1 MQHISWVFVCHQVYP
16 RSKKAEIQR
25 DFVAITKMDVSMNS
39 LLVRAKFFSLRFK
52 TAFMNLYHPTC
63 LYSQHHLPNKTSFPA
78 SGAWSLP
85 PLHPR
90 SLGVTMVPGATK
102 ASPKEGSQ
110 RLPNQR
116 LPLKKRGKP
125 REGMDNEIHNDMF
138 WGFDNVWYQR
148 CLIWFALGIPSA
160 SEMSRWCWC
169 HVAAHVVCTREII
182 RCSCWPMTKSLR
194 VNWFLV
200 LHMRFDLV
208 ARSDVRQAA
217 IPKSLICFC
226 DQHCRGAWFHECHKN
241 GYGIIPFFCDPT
253 LSIVRYP
260 PLIALPARSSRRWAP
275 TRWLWCTKCT
285 GLGELGELPYIILTC
300 NMYGRFF
307 TSQWFC

>member
-194 VNWFLV
+194 VNWFLKCCTC
-200 LHMRFDLV
+200 
-208 ARSDVRQAA
+208 A
-217 IPKSLICFC
+217 LISWPEVMLDKQPSQKVWSAFVISTAGVHGFMNATKMVMVSSPFSVT
-226 DQHCRGAWFHECHKN
+226 QHSQL
-241 GYGIIPFFCDPT
+241 YDI
-253 LSIVRYP
+253 L
-260 PLIALPARSSRRWAP
+260 RW
-275 TRWLWCTKCT
+275 
-285 GLGELGELPYIILTC
+285 
-300 NMYGRFF
+300 
-307 TSQWFC
+307 